1 MKLSEIYTQLT
12 HGELS
17 QLHIGGGEA
26 GEISAANS
34 DKVLSH
40 VNMALAA
47 LHKRFL
53 LREERID
60 VQLMAG
66 RTTYPLHSK
75 YAVMTRQSREL
86 ERPLL
91 DTKDNPFLDN
101 ILKVERV
108 LTDKGYELGLN
119 DENDPYAIQTPSMST
134 LRVPVGIV
142 TPTSETPSE
151 YRTERL
157 QVMYRANHPLL
168 TEENGADFPEDC
180 EVDLPYSHLEP
191 LLLYI
196 ASRVHNPVGMSEN
209 YHAGDSYAMKYEQAC
224 QLLEQT
230 NIRVDQMG
238 QVDKN
243 RRGGW
248 V

>member
-1 MKLSEIYTQLT
+1 MKLSDIYTQLT

-17 QLHIGGGEA
+17 QLHIGGGEQ
-26 GEISAANS
+26 GEISAVNA

-40 VNMALAA
+40 VNMALSA

-60 VQLMAG
+60 VELFPN
-66 RTTYPLHSK
+66 RFTYPLNSQ
-75 YAVMTRQSREL
+75 YAVTNRRSREVD
-86 ERPLL
+86 RPLL
-91 DTKDNPFLDN
+91 DTPDNPFLDN
-101 ILKVERV
+101 IIKVERV
-108 LTDKGYELGLN
+108 ITDRGYELGLN
-119 DENDPYAIQTPSMST
+119 DENDPFAIQTPSMTT

-142 TPTSETPSE
+142 SPTSSTPNE
-151 YRTERL
+151 LHTKTL
-157 QVMYRANHPLL
+157 TVMYRANHPLL
-168 TEENGADFPEDC
+168 TEDNGADFPEDC
-180 EVDLPYSHLEP
+180 EVVLPYSHLEA

-209 YHAGDSYAMKYEQAC
+209 YHAGDSYALKYEHAC
-224 QLLEQT
+224 QLLEQS

-238 QVDKN
+238 QVDKIQ
-243 RRGGW
+243 RGGW